1 MLFKCPRS
9 NLRPIILPIVVCI
22 YCINLITSANGLLV
36 LLLVEGGAL
45 IILVLL
51 LFIIYTDFLLTV
63 VLVQSNLLTGE
74 PLVTKLLIQTSELRR
89 SVGVLLVTLCV
100 VEDTVILTAS
110 AERLTRT

>member
-22 YCINLITSANGLLV
+22 YCINLIASTNGLLV
-36 LLLVEGGAL
+36 LLLIEGGAL

-51 LFIIYTDFLLTV
+51 LFIIYTNFLLTV

-89 SVGVLLVTLCV
+89 SISVLLVTLCIIKHTIV
-100 VEDTVILTAS
+100 LATRS
-110 AERLTRT
+110 KRLTRN